1 MLLYRHVAYRD
12 DRQAL
17 NLQVAE
23 LERENEQ
30 LKSELS
36 ELRDRARR
44 DREER
49 RDKARRDARHGCVMC
64 GGTLH
69 AVALFTGALGAPK
82 ALQLSTSRFAAPEG
96 GFSRSTPI
104 KAMVCSSCGFV
115 HHYIDIERV
124 DAALVTGHDED
135 EDADEDEVEDDVD
148 VEE

>member
-1 MLLYRHVAYRD
+1 MLLYCDVAYRD

-17 NLQVAE
+17 SLQVAE

-30 LKSELS
+30 LKSELTD
-36 ELRDRARR
+36 LRDQARR
-44 DREER
+44 DREAK
-49 RDKARRDARHGCVMC
+49 RDKARRDARHECIMC

-82 ALQLSTSRFAAPEG
+82 SLQLSTSRFAAPEG

-115 HHYIDIERV
+115 HHYIDIARV

-135 EDADEDEVEDDVD
+135 ADLGDES
-148 VEE
+148 

>member
-17 NLQVAE
+17 SLQVAD

-30 LKSELS
+30 LKEELS
-36 ELRDRARR
+36 ELRTTAKREREAQRDRARR
-44 DREER
+44 DS
-49 RDKARRDARHGCVMC
+49 RHSCIMC

-69 AVALFTGALGAPK
+69 AVAVFSGKHDAPK
-82 ALQLSTSRFAAPEG
+82 SLQLSTSRFSHPDG

-115 HHYIDIERV
+115 HHYIDLERV
-124 DAALVTGHDED
+124 DAALVTGHDEPQD
-135 EDADEDEVEDDVD
+135 E
-148 VEE
+148 EE